1 MRIAEFVVFY
11 IALGGTKMIS
21 SGYTIS
27 KPGKCSDIK
36 YSYSYTNRV
45 KRMSRLILVISPKVC
60 DWPENH

>member
-36 YSYSYTNRV
+36 CSYSYIYERAQAFGRGPA
-45 KRMSRLILVISPKVC
+45 KSS
-60 DWPENH
+60 E